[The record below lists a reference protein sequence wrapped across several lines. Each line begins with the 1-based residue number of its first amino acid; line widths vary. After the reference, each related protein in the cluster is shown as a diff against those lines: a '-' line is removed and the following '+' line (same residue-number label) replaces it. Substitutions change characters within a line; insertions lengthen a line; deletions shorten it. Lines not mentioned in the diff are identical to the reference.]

1 MPRSPGSPTAKD
13 PDPTTDDWVCIHIDD
28 EAKAE
33 KATNTGTDP
42 DDIRKSLQAMRQGE
56 LIGARE
62 RKASEE
68 YMQAEAVADQEIER
82 AVMLLH
88 DILPPQPDEDH
99 DHDSD
104 DNFSLEMPLA
114 TSPTNRTTPS
124 SPTPSSPHFSYQ
136 PPADSHD
143 LADAPTPPIAGAA
156 SSPSAASHFS
166 PKPTTH
172 SHDLAD
178 LPRSPVVNAG
188 HGLTVSSPSTP
199 YRRFSSKP
207 PTADGNDAIRLSIQP
222 TAVNRLST
230 LSHHSSSQLAM
241 KPPPKCS
248 DLFFKAAVGVTV
260 TAAVVAIA
268 KSLG

>member
-1 MPRSPGSPTAKD
+1 MPRSPGSPTAED

-82 AVMLLH
+82 VGKLLH
-88 DILPPQPDEDH
+88 DIRPSQPEDYS
-99 DHDSD
+99 HDSD
-104 DNFSLEMPLA
+104 DNFKLEMPLA
-114 TSPTNRTTPS
+114 TSPTNRPTPS
-124 SPTPSSPHFSYQ
+124 SSTPSSPHFSYQ
-136 PPADSHD
+136 PPDHHGHD
-143 LADAPTPPIAGAA
+143 LADAPAPPIAGAA
-156 SSPSAASHFS
+156 SSPSTVSHFS
-166 PKPTTH
+166 PKPTAH
-172 SHDLAD
+172 SHDLAA
-178 LPRSPVVNAG
+178 LPRSPVVNTEYS
-188 HGLTVSSPSTP
+188 LTVSSPSTP

-207 PTADGNDAIRLSIQP
+207 PAA
-222 TAVNRLST
+222 ANRLST

>member
-82 AVMLLH
+82 AVRLLH

-143 LADAPTPPIAGAA
+143 LADAPTPPIA
-156 SSPSAASHFS
+156 
-166 PKPTTH
+166 
-172 SHDLAD
+172 
-178 LPRSPVVNAG
+178 
-188 HGLTVSSPSTP
+188 
-199 YRRFSSKP
+199 
-207 PTADGNDAIRLSIQP
+207 DAIRLSIQP